1 MNSKLTMVL
10 RLLLGL
16 ILLVFGANK
25 FLQFMP
31 SPPMEG
37 PPADFFGAL
46 FATGYMIPL
55 IAITE
60 IVAGVLLL
68 INKWTGLAL
77 VLTATISLNIVMF
90 HLALAPAGIAAAA
103 VVAVLNVVLIY
114 ANWKK
119 FKTLFNT

>member
-25 FLQFMP
+25 FFQFMP

-37 PPADFFGAL
+37 PPADFMGAL
-46 FATGYMIPL
+46 FATGYMFPL

-68 INKWTGLAL
+68 TNKWTGLAL
-77 VLTATISLNIVMF
+77 IFAAILSVNIILF
-90 HLALAPAGIAAAA
+90 HIMLAPASIAAGA
-103 VVAVLNVVLIY
+103 VVAILTLVLIY
-114 ANWKK
+114 TNWKK
-119 FKTLFNT
+119 FKTLF

>member
-1 MNSKLTMVL
+1 MNPKLTIIL

-25 FLQFMP
+25 FFQFIP
-31 SPPMEG
+31 APPMEG
-37 PPADFFGAL
+37 PPSDFFGAL

-68 INKWTGLAL
+68 TNKWTGLAL
-77 VLTATISLNIVMF
+77 IFAAILSVNIILF
-90 HLALAPAGIAAAA
+90 HIMLAPASIAAGA
-103 VVAVLNVVLIY
+103 VVAILTMVLIY

-119 FKTLFNT
+119 FKTLF

>member
-1 MNSKLTMVL
+1 MNPKLTMAL

-25 FLQFMP
+25 FLQFIP

-37 PPADFFGAL
+37 PPADFFSAL

-60 IVAGVLLL
+60 IVAGVLLI
-68 INKWTGLAL
+68 INKWSGLAL
-77 VLTATISLNIVMF
+77 VLTAIISVNIVLF

-103 VVAVLNVVLIY
+103 LVAVLNVVLIY

-119 FKTLFNT
+119 FKTLF

>member
-10 RLLLGL
+10 RILLGL

-31 SPPMEG
+31 APPMEG
-37 PPADFFGAL
+37 PPADFMGAL
-46 FATGYMIPL
+46 IATGYMFPM

-68 INKWTGLAL
+68 TNKWTGLAL
-77 VLTATISLNIVMF
+77 VLTAIISVNIVLF

-103 VVAVLNVVLIY
+103 LVAVLNVFLIY

-119 FKTLFNT
+119 FKTLF

>member
-1 MNSKLTMVL
+1 MNSKLTMIL

-25 FLQFMP
+25 FFQFMP
-31 SPPMEG
+31 APPMEG

-46 FATGYMIPL
+46 IATGYMFPL

-60 IVAGVLLL
+60 ISAGVLLL

-77 VLTATISLNIVMF
+77 IFASIMSVNIILF
-90 HLALAPAGIAAAA
+90 HIMLAPASIAAGA
-103 VVAVLNVVLIY
+103 VVAILTIVLIY
-114 ANWKK
+114 ANWNK
-119 FKTLFNT
+119 FKTLF

>member
-1 MNSKLTMVL
+1 MNAKLIMAL

-16 ILLVFGANK
+16 ILLVMGSNK
-25 FLQFMP
+25 FFQFLPM
-31 SPPMEG
+31 PPMEG

-46 FATGYMIPL
+46 FATGYMFPL

-60 IVAGVLLL
+60 ISAGVLLL

-77 VLTATISLNIVMF
+77 IFASILSVNIILF
-90 HLALAPAGIAAAA
+90 HLALNPEGIALGA
-103 VVAVLNVVLIY
+103 VVAILNVILIY

-119 FKTLFNT
+119 FKTLF

>member
-25 FLQFMP
+25 FFQFMP
-31 SPPMEG
+31 MPPMEG
-37 PPADFFGAL
+37 PPADFMGAL
-46 FATGYMIPL
+46 GNTGYMFPL
-55 IAITE
+55 IALTE

-68 INKWTGLAL
+68 FNKWKGLAL
-77 VLTATISLNIVMF
+77 IFASIISVNIVLF
-90 HLALAPAGIAAAA
+90 HLALAPAGIGLAA
-103 VVAVLNVVLIY
+103 VVAILNIILIY

-119 FKTLFNT
+119 FKTLF

>member
-1 MNSKLTMVL
+1 MNPKLTMVL
-10 RLLLGL
+10 RLILGL

-25 FLQFMP
+25 FFQFIP

-37 PPADFFGAL
+37 APADFMGAL
-46 FATGYMIPL
+46 FVTGYMFPM

-68 INKWTGLAL
+68 INKWVGFAL
-77 VLTATISLNIVMF
+77 ILTATISVNIVLF

-103 VVAVLNVVLIY
+103 LVAVLNVVLIY

-119 FKTLFNT
+119 FKTLF

>member
-1 MNSKLTMVL
+1 MNSKLTMAL

-31 SPPMEG
+31 SPQMEG
-37 PPADFFGAL
+37 PPADFMGAL
-46 FATGYMIPL
+46 FATGYMFPM

-68 INKWTGLAL
+68 TNKWTGLAL
-77 VLTATISLNIVMF
+77 ILAAIISVNIVLF
-90 HLALAPAGIAAAA
+90 HLALDPAGVAAAA

-119 FKTLFNT
+119 FKTLF

>member
-10 RLLLGL
+10 RILLGL

-31 SPPMEG
+31 APPMEG
-37 PPADFFGAL
+37 PPADFFSAL

-60 IVAGVLLL
+60 IGAGVLLL
-68 INKWTGLAL
+68 TNKWIGLAL
-77 VLTATISLNIVMF
+77 VLTAPISVNIVLF
-90 HLALAPAGIAAAA
+90 HLALAPSGIAAAA
-103 VVAVLNVVLIY
+103 LVAVLNTVLIY

-119 FKTLFNT
+119 FKTLF

>member
-25 FLQFMP
+25 FFQFMP
-31 SPPMEG
+31 APPMEG
-37 PPADFFGAL
+37 APADFMGAL
-46 FATGYMIPL
+46 FATGYMFPM

-68 INKWTGLAL
+68 TNKWTGLAL
-77 VLTATISLNIVMF
+77 IFAAILSVNIILF
-90 HLALAPAGIAAAA
+90 HIMLAPASIAAGA
-103 VVAVLNVVLIY
+103 VVAILTVVLIY

-119 FKTLFNT
+119 FKTLF

>member
-1 MNSKLTMVL
+1 MMNSKLTMVL

-25 FLQFMP
+25 FFQFMP
-31 SPPMEG
+31 APPMEG
-37 PPADFFGAL
+37 APADFMGAL
-46 FATGYMIPL
+46 FATGYMFPM

-77 VLTATISLNIVMF
+77 ILAAIVSVNIILF
-90 HLALAPAGIAAAA
+90 HIILAPASIAAGA
-103 VVAVLNVVLIY
+103 VVAILTVVLIY

-119 FKTLFNT
+119 FKTLF

>member
-1 MNSKLTMVL
+1 MMNSKLTMVL

-25 FLQFMP
+25 FFQFMP
-31 SPPMEG
+31 APPMEG
-37 PPADFFGAL
+37 APADFMGAL
-46 FATGYMIPL
+46 FATGYMFPM

-77 VLTATISLNIVMF
+77 ILAAIVSVNIILF
-90 HLALAPAGIAAAA
+90 HIMLAPASIAAGA
-103 VVAVLNVVLIY
+103 VVAILTVVLIY

-119 FKTLFNT
+119 FKTLF

>member
-25 FLQFMP
+25 FFHFMP
-31 SPPMEG
+31 MDA
-37 PPADFFGAL
+37 PPAGSFMDAL
-46 FATGYMIPL
+46 IQTGYMFPL

-60 IVAGVLLL
+60 IGVGLLL
-68 INKWTGLAL
+68 LLNKWKGFAL
-77 VLTATISLNIVMF
+77 VWLAPVSVNIILFHFKYDISSIGPGALIAILNI
-90 HLALAPAGIAAAA
+90 
-103 VVAVLNVVLIY
+103 VLIY

-119 FKTLFNT
+119 FKTLF